1 MTRDLE
7 AARKTLQKLTMKALS
22 LKDHDIAIDTLIASQ
37 AAAAAALQGRISN
50 AERTKAAFVSSP
62 SEAALT
68 SAVAAAPNGT
78 IEGCVCA
85 VAAVAE
91 LDALH
96 TLMDAM
102 PPAEHRERQARDG
115 YVAAHKD
122 ELIEILTAEL
132 EIRLKPRPQWRRTI
146 AAKIAKLSERLALRE
161 EGALALAAASAEADQ
176 LDNAIANS
184 SAAEGGVRR
193 YINDLAN
200 NPSFAALNDVR
211 GSLSTLDF

>member
-1 MTRDLE
+1 MTDDLH
-7 AARKTLQKLTMKALS
+7 AAQKILQKLTMKPLS

-37 AAAAAALQGRISN
+37 AAAAEAVNKRQTAAQKVVASF
-50 AERTKAAFVSSP
+50 TTSP
-62 SEAALT
+62 TESGLAQ
-68 SAVAAAPNGT
+68 AVN
-78 IEGCVCA
+78 
-85 VAAVAE
+85 AVAE

-115 YVAAHKD
+115 YVAAHRD
-122 ELIEILTAEL
+122 ELIQLLTTEL

-146 AAKIAKLSERLALRE
+146 AAKIARLSERLALRE

-176 LDNAIANS
+176 LDNSIANS
-184 SAAEGGVRR
+184 AAAEGAVRR
-193 YINDLAN
+193 YLNDLFN
-200 NPSFAALNDVR
+200 NPTFAALNDVR

>member
-1 MTRDLE
+1 MNKDIE
-7 AARKTLQKLTMKALS
+7 AARTTLSRLTKNSMKHATLETHDTAL
-22 LKDHDIAIDTLIASQ
+22 ATLITAQ
-37 AAAAAALQGRISN
+37 ATAAAALQSRITL

-68 SAVAAAPNGT
+68 S
-78 IEGCVCA
+78 A

-115 YVAAHKD
+115 YVAAHRD
-122 ELIEILTAEL
+122 ELIGILNAEL

-146 AAKIAKLSERLALRE
+146 AAKIARLSERLALRE

-193 YINDLAN
+193 YLNDLFN
-200 NPSFAALNDVR
+200 NPTFAALNDVR

>member
-1 MTRDLE
+1 MTDDLH
-7 AARKTLQKLTMKALS
+7 AAQKILQKLTMKPLS

-37 AAAAAALQGRISN
+37 AAAAEAVNKRQTAAQKVVASF
-50 AERTKAAFVSSP
+50 TTSP
-62 SEAALT
+62 TESGLAQ
-68 SAVAAAPNGT
+68 AVN
-78 IEGCVCA
+78 
-85 VAAVAE
+85 AVAE

-115 YVAAHKD
+115 YVAAHRD
-122 ELIEILTAEL
+122 ELIQLLTTEL

-146 AAKIAKLSERLALRE
+146 AAKIARLSERLALRE

-176 LDNAIANS
+176 LDNSIANS
-184 SAAEGGVRR
+184 AAAEGAVRR
-193 YINDLAN
+193 YLNDFFN
-200 NPSFAALNDVR
+200 NPTFAALNDVR